1 MKRFIYAPVAAM
13 LIALLCSTSQVNNSL
28 EGTWILVKG
37 IIITAQDTIKYPATK
52 NAVHMKI
59 IGKTHFATLW
69 QDPNDEN
76 YAGFNGGTYT
86 FENGIYTENLQFNID
101 RANIGWKARFKVK
114 LEKDM
119 FYMESIVEE
128 GETPEFTIQEKWKRA
143 D

>member
-13 LIALLCSTSQVNNSL
+13 LIALMCSTSLMNDSL

-37 IIITAQDTIKYPATK
+37 IHVTSEDTIKLPATE

-59 IGKTHFATLW
+59 IGKTHFATIW

-76 YAGFNGGTYT
+76 NEGFNGGTYT
-86 FENGIYTENLQFNID
+86 FENGIYTENLNFFSKN
-101 RANIGWKARFKVK
+101 ANIGLIARFKVK

-119 FYMESIVEE
+119 FYMESIAEE
-128 GETPEFTIQEKWKRA
+128 GKKSDFSLYEVWKRA
-143 D
+143 E